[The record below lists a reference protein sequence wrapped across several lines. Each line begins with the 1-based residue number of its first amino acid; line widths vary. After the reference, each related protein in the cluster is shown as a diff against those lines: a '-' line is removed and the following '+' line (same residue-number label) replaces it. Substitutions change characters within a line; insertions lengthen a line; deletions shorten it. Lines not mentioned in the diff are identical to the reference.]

1 MPDDVPL
8 LLILAGFVCFGTY
21 WVIGAARD
29 QVGLTGSVL
38 KTASTGLL
46 AVVAFTHP
54 TSISPLIGLGLAFG
68 ALGDFTLTRRR
79 KTAFLLGMAAF
90 AAGHLAYSAAFW
102 LRAQTLTDTL
112 PPAALS
118 GLSLAALIALA
129 LLVLSTEI
137 WLAPR
142 TGSPHWPP
150 ALAGARLCHCDR
162 SDGPDIRSAGAA
174 SRNRRGDIFANRG
187 CPVHPVRPAAG
198 TTAVRG
204 PHRKDDAKAVDCTLA
219 RLLVRANAYL
229 ARVWSLLAAF
239 RRLNPYPPFS
249 RPDKS
254 LR

>member
-68 ALGDFTLTRRR
+68 ALGDFALTRRR

-90 AAGHLAYSAAFW
+90 AAGHLAYIAAFW

-142 TGSPHWPP
+142 TGPLRWPVRGYVIVIGLMGLTSVLLVPHPET
-150 ALAGARLCHCDR
+150 AGATYLQ
-162 SDGPDIRSAGAA
+162 IGAA
-174 SRNRRGDIFANRG
+174 LFILCD
-187 CPVHPVRPAAG
+187 
-198 TTAVRG
+198 
-204 PHRKDDAKAVDCTLA
+204 L
-219 RLLVRANAYL
+219 
-229 ARVWSLLAAF
+229 LLAL
-239 RRLNPYPPFS
+239 RLFVVPTGKTTQKLSIALWPAYWCGQMLILHGSGLYWLPFGA
-249 RPDKS
+249 
-254 LR
+254 